1 MNPISERDLGALVDA
16 VRRRHRGSGRP
27 QSDIDALEHH
37 SYRVAMLVDDLAEG
51 ESLNALDYQVV
62 RVAAALHDAAASR
75 VRPEAVPAASAAFA
89 GEMLQAVGAD
99 PEFVDA
105 VTQAIH
111 RHAGVRP
118 LEDCR
123 PVAPLPE
130 THAEMIL
137 HDACLLARMEI
148 IAADPDHQAAVHLTR
163 AAEAMRCDTA
173 RRMAAHLTGVTVAT
187 DGAAVS

>member
-1 MNPISERDLGALVDA
+1 MNPISERDLGALADA

-37 SYRVAMLVDDLAEG
+37 FYRVATLVDDLAEG

-62 RVAAALHDAAASR
+62 RVAAALHDAAATR

-105 VTQAIH
+105 VAQAIH

-137 HDACLLARMEI
+137 HDACLLARMEGV
-148 IAADPDHQAAVHLTR
+148 AADPGHGRIPFLSR
-163 AAEAMRCDTA
+163 AAESMRCDTA
-173 RRMAAHLTGVTVAT
+173 RRMASHIAGATVAA
-187 DGAAVS
+187 DGAAVR